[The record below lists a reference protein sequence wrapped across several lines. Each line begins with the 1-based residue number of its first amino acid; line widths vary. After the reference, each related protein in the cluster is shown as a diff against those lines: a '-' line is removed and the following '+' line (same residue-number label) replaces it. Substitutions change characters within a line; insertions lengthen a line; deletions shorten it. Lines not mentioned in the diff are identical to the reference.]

1 MDLNELSII
10 QIREKLKN
18 KEIDA
23 VSLTE
28 SIIKKIEEDD
38 KREDKIYAYLEIFKD
53 EAIEQAKK
61 AQERINKGED

>member
-10 QIREKLKN
+10 EIREKLKN

-61 AQERINKGED
+61 AQEILKMRQ

>member
-1 MDLNELSII
+1 MDLNDLSII

-28 SIIKKIEEDD
+28 SMIKKIEEDD
-38 KREDKIYAYLEIFKD
+38 
-53 EAIEQAKK
+53 
-61 AQERINKGED
+61 